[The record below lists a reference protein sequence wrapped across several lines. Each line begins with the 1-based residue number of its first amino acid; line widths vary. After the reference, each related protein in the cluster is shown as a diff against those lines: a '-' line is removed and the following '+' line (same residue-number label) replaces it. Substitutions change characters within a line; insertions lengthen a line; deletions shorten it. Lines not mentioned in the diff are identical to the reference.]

1 VFHSVLVRCRPPSSG
16 SILSADAK
24 LILCGE
30 APTTTER
37 HEGDPKWLIS
47 LESLPRPTATF
58 SFDRRGYE
66 ELDRRD
72 ADRKRDPS
80 ESLDRDVQPVLDAL
94 VVGESHAQALCDL
107 RLGKIRGGS

>member
-1 VFHSVLVRCRPPSSG
+1 MIPPR
-16 SILSADAK
+16 SIRSPAEDDIRDAPA
-24 LILCGE
+24 L
-30 APTTTER
+30 
-37 HEGDPKWLIS
+37 KWLIS